1 MAAGTRH
8 YVQQCWPGRT
18 RPSKPRNAGKRP
30 SRWSYDTTDLQR
42 ESGSATL
49 DATRGSARRAGI
61 DLANPYHVT
70 GFMLWMR
77 RKELRYYGANPASAI
92 AELALL
98 DELSAAGWPLATQRS
113 FKPSP
118 LRDLARRCG
127 TRSEAI
133 RGGAARVRDR

>member
-49 DATRGSARRAGI
+49 DATRGSARRAAI
-61 DLANPYHVT
+61 DLANPYHVA

-77 RKELRYYGANPASAI
+77 RKELRYYGGNPALAI
-92 AELALL
+92 AELARL
-98 DELSAAGWPLATQRS
+98 DELSAAKAKTKRAAEDVNTANQEATAAR
-113 FKPSP
+113 
-118 LRDLARRCG
+118 LRAD
-127 TRSEAI
+127 
-133 RGGAARVRDR
+133 GAAAAAICQRA